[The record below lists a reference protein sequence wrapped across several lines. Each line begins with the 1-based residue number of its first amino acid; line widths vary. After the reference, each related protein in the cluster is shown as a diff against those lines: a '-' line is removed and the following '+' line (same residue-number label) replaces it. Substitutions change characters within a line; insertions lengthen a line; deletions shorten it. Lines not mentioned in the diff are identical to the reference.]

1 MADFYVAPSYRGYSI
16 LRGPYTKDRKEYA
29 IIDFKG
35 KEKEIR
41 IYRQPQKSWKEP
53 APTKSAPAVD
63 PTSKPHYEE
72 VDGCMRAVGLKDATL
87 ASLIGF
93 GEQGYIDIV
102 VLKDGSARSE
112 FWKYTSING
121 LYPFRHNRM
130 IGVYLPEGTE
140 CPKDVNLSFARATKS
155 DLLIDDNTWRPREE
169 VMNRLWEL
177 GGDTPELVTYK
188 WEFTSKE
195 ALEKWKENKK

>member
-53 APTKSAPAVD
+53 APTKSAPVVD

-72 VDGCMRAVGLKDATL
+72 VDGCMRAVGLKNATL

-102 VLKDGSARSE
+102 VLKDGLARTE
-112 FWKYTSING
+112 FWKYTSMNG
-121 LYPFRHNRM
+121 LHPFRHNRM
-130 IGVYLPEGTE
+130 IGVYLPEGIE
-140 CPKDVNLSFARATKS
+140 CPKNVKLSFARATKS
-155 DLLIDDNTWRPREE
+155 DLLVDDNTWRPREE
-169 VMNRLWEL
+169 VLDRLWEL
-177 GGDTPELVTYK
+177 RGETPELVTYEWK
-188 WEFTSKE
+188 FASKE

>member
-29 IIDFKG
+29 TIDFKG

-53 APTKSAPAVD
+53 APTKSAPVVD

-72 VDGCMRAVGLKDATL
+72 VDGCMRAVGLKNATL

-102 VLKDGSARSE
+102 VLKDGLARTE
-112 FWKYTSING
+112 FWKYTSMNG
-121 LYPFRHNRM
+121 LHPFRHNRM
-130 IGVYLPEGTE
+130 IGVYLPEGIE
-140 CPKDVNLSFARATKS
+140 CPKNVKLSFARATKS
-155 DLLIDDNTWRPREE
+155 DLLVDDNTWRPREE
-169 VMNRLWEL
+169 VLDRLWEL
-177 GGDTPELVTYK
+177 RGETPELVTYEWK
-188 WEFTSKE
+188 FASKE

>member
-102 VLKDGSARSE
+102 VLKDGLARTE
-112 FWKYTSING
+112 FWKYTSMNG

-130 IGVYLPEGTE
+130 IGVYLPEGIE
-140 CPKDVNLSFARATKS
+140 CPKNVKLSFARATKS
-155 DLLIDDNTWRPREE
+155 DLLVDDNTWRPREE
-169 VMNRLWEL
+169 VLDKLWEL
-177 GGDTPELVTYK
+177 RGETPELVTYEWK
-188 WEFTSKE
+188 FISKE
-195 ALEKWKENKK
+195 ALEKWKENKE

>member
-53 APTKSAPAVD
+53 APTKSAPVVD

-72 VDGCMRAVGLKDATL
+72 IDGCMRAVGLKDATL

-102 VLKDGSARSE
+102 VLKDGSARTE
-112 FWKYTSING
+112 FWKYTSMNG
-121 LYPFRHNRM
+121 LHPFRHNRM
-130 IGVYLPEGTE
+130 IGVYLPEGIE
-140 CPKDVNLSFARATKS
+140 CPKNVKLSFARATKS

-177 GGDTPELVTYK
+177 RGDTPELVTYK

>member
-29 IIDFKG
+29 VIDFKG

-53 APTKSAPAVD
+53 APTKSAPVVD

-102 VLKDGSARSE
+102 VLKDGLARTE
-112 FWKYTSING
+112 FWKYTSMNG
-121 LYPFRHNRM
+121 LHPFRHNRM
-130 IGVYLPEGTE
+130 IGVYLPEGIE
-140 CPKDVNLSFARATKS
+140 CPKNVKLSFARATKS
-155 DLLIDDNTWRPREE
+155 DLLVDDNTWRPREE
-169 VMNRLWEL
+169 VLDKLWEL
-177 GGDTPELVTYK
+177 RGETPELVSYK
-188 WEFTSKE
+188 WDFTSKE